1 MSAETFI
8 DTNVLIYAHD
18 ADAGDKRRRASEIL
32 RELWETRRGAL
43 SVQVLKEFYVNVTR
57 KIPRPL
63 AMAVARDIVKRYG
76 VWTLVET
83 DHRLVMDAI
92 DLARSVRLSF
102 WDAMIVAAAQRS
114 GSGRLLTEDLNDGQR
129 IGSITVENP
138 FIR

>member
-32 RELWETRRGAL
+32 RELWKTRRGAL

-63 AMAVARDIVKRYG
+63 AAAAARDIVQRYG

-92 DLARSVRLSF
+92 DLVRGVRLSF

-114 GSGRLLTEDLNDGQR
+114 GAGRLLTEDLNNGQR

-138 FIR
+138 FVR